1 MQVTEKFYNVCGGVR
16 MRASTGSA
24 APTHGQAP
32 GTNVTSQ
39 KHFEALW
46 KSMPACV
53 EAVPKVK
60 G

>member
-1 MQVTEKFYNVCGGVR
+1 
-16 MRASTGSA
+16 MRTSTGSA

-46 KSMPACV
+46 KSMPDSV
-53 EAVPKVK
+53 EAVLKVE